1 MRRGDFRGGADTT
14 GESRFTSVR
23 LRRKQ
28 KRRILFTLYFIVL
41 KIGSTRGLGKVKRGG
56 VRRFEHMEIDSK
68 RVSPGGVCSLVVDL
82 HKSKEL

>member
-1 MRRGDFRGGADTT
+1 WVVLLFYPYI
-14 GESRFTSVR
+14 E
-23 LRRKQ
+23 
-28 KRRILFTLYFIVL
+28 KRDYSTEYFIVL

-68 RVSPGGVCSLVVDL
+68 RVSPGGVSRSVVDL

>member
-1 MRRGDFRGGADTT
+1 M
-14 GESRFTSVR
+14 
-23 LRRKQ
+23 
-28 KRRILFTLYFIVL
+28 L

-56 VRRFEHMEIDSK
+56 VRCFEHMEIDSK

>member
-41 KIGSTRGLGKVKRGG
+41 KIGSTRGLGKAKRGW
-56 VRRFEHMEIDSK
+56 VRRFEHMDKNSK
-68 RVSPGGVCSLVVDL
+68 RVSSGDVSCPVVVSL
-82 HKSKEL
+82 